1 MKNEQVS
8 HVVRGIC
15 DLGRREWPSRPV
27 GAGLALV
34 DRVPELSRDEFGVA
48 DLRREPEE
56 GGGYLRIE
64 QGAGHR
70 APGLQQHFQVLS
82 RRMQDLQLRAVLQQL
97 VQRREVEI
105 GERIDQVAVGFR
117 GELHQAQLC
126 MVGALAHE
134 LGVEREPVGT
144 AQPEDGSLEFIAV
157 LDQPRFA
164 HRVGH
169 LRVESPLLRPPLQI
183 VLHFLKAFLDIVLW
197 RRGPQDLP
205 ASRMLLWLTAA
216 AYVAVST
223 LQLMLLEEPV
233 AAWLVFVVLDP
244 VLLAAGVYLLLKLFG
259 KTDRFLQTAT
269 AVLGT
274 GVVLGLAMFLPVQW
288 LLTASGVPA
297 ESTAAGLI
305 ALGMVVI
312 FALVTGR
319 ILKLATDSNLFTGI
333 TLSLTYFLLINL
345 LLQLASGRGG

>member
-1 MKNEQVS
+1 MQREQVS
-8 HVVRGIC
+8 HVVGGVGDLRG
-15 DLGRREWPSRPV
+15 RERPARPV
-27 GAGLALV
+27 GACLALV
-34 DRVPELSRDEFGVA
+34 DRMPELPGDELRIA
-48 DLRREPEE
+48 DLWRKPQQRR
-56 GGGYLRIE
+56 GDLRVE

-70 APGLQQHFQVLS
+70 AARLQQHLEVLS
-82 RRMQDLQLRAVLQQL
+82 RGMQDLQFRAVLQQF
-97 VQRREVEI
+97 VQRREVQAD
-105 GERIDQVAVGFR
+105 ERVDQVAVGFR
-117 GELHQAQLC
+117 GDLHEAELRV
-126 MVGALAHE
+126 VGALAHE
-134 LGVEREPVGT
+134 LGVEREPVRT
-144 AQPEDGSLEFIAV
+144 PQPEQGGLEFTGV

-169 LRVESPLLRPPLQI
+169 LRVESPLLRPPLRI

-205 ASRMLLWLTAA
+205 ESRLLLWLTAA
-216 AYVAVST
+216 AYVAVSIA
-223 LQLMLLEEPV
+223 QLTLLEEPA

-244 VLLAAGVYLLLKLFG
+244 VLLTAGVYLLLQLFG

-274 GVVLGLAMFLPVQW
+274 GVVLGLCMFLPVQW
-288 LLTASGVPA
+288 LLTQAAVPPG
-297 ESTAAGLI
+297 STAAGLI

-319 ILKLATDSNLFTGI
+319 IVKLATDSNLFTGV

-345 LLQLASGRGG
+345 LLHLASGGGG